1 MVVRD
6 GARARCKML
15 WVFRVN
21 TYFER
26 VPSENNVFLA
36 DRQWVA
42 CRNRKLFFD
51 EVYTGDHFCDGV
63 LYLDTRVHFN
73 KEELAIFIQEFKGTG
88 AAVADLDAG
97 IYTALGNFVTKLC
110 RNAWCWAFFHYF
122 LVAALQRAIA
132 VTKVYGVALAVSN
145 YLNFYVA
152 WLS

>member
-97 IYTALGNFVTKLC
+97 IYTALGNRSEEHTSELQSRFDLVC
-110 RNAWCWAFFHYF
+110 R
-122 LVAALQRAIA
+122 LL
-132 VTKVYGVALAVSN
+132 LAKKN
-145 YLNFYVA
+145 L
-152 WLS
+152 